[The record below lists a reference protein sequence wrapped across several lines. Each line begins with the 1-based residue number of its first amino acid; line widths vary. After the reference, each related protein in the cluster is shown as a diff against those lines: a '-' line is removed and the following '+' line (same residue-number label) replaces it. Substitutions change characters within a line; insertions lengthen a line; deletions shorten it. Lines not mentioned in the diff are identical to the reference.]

1 VKPRNTSRTTGHTLL
16 EVLAALAIVAILAAL
31 AQASYAHFALAAR
44 RVEARAALTAVA
56 AAQERH
62 YLRHARYAER
72 IDGSADGDGGSPAL
86 PGTTNGSS
94 EDPATLAF
102 SVRAATGHYR
112 LEIAAADAEGY
123 RLEAR
128 PVGAQRRDLDCA
140 LFVVEATGRRW
151 AADARGAA
159 ATQRCW
165 GGA

>member
-1 VKPRNTSRTTGHTLL
+1 VTRRNTSRTRGHTLI

-31 AQASYAHFALAAR
+31 AQASHAHFVLAAR

-72 IDGSADGDGGSPAL
+72 IDDHAEGDAGSPAV
-86 PGTTNGSS
+86 PGDVNRSS
-94 EDPATLAF
+94 DDPTRLAF
-102 SVRAATGHYR
+102 STRVATAHYR

-128 PVGAQRRDLDCA
+128 PVGAQQRDLDCA
-140 LFVVEATGRRW
+140 LFVFEATGRRW
-151 AADARGAA
+151 ASDARGAV
-159 ATQRCW
+159 ATRRCW
-165 GGA
+165 GAA